1 MLYDFE
7 ASKNVTAGSTETLF
21 SFQVP
26 ENNIL
31 VFRKFGNDIDNMSA
45 WGSVT
50 FSINK
55 NGIGVYPYENIKD
68 QLGFLAIPKDIS
80 QIKLNPFDTL
90 TIKVKNNYGSTIKA
104 GIVFQYDLLEV

>member
-1 MLYDFE
+1 MLFDYE
-7 ASKNVTAGSTETLF
+7 SSKSVTAGSTETLF
-21 SFQVP
+21 TFQVP

-31 VFRKFGNDIDNMSA
+31 IFRKFGNDLDIMGA

-80 QIKLNPFDTL
+80 QIQLNPFDIL
-90 TIKVKNNYGSTIKA
+90 TIEVKNNYGSTIKA